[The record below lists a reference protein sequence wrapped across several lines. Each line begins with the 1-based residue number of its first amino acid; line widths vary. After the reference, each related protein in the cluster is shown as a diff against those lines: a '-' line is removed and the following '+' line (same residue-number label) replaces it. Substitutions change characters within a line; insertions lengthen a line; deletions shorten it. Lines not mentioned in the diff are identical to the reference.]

1 MMDKRNYIA
10 VVPTILAAVSGAVYL
25 GAKAVPQSN
34 QPGPV
39 LSAAVVFATPPS
51 TSVSSA
57 VLGPSASAAIARAVD
72 PSSHKS
78 SAIVERTHNAL
89 DALAGAVHQLSHP
102 RALEDAF
109 DSYFAFKDAHPNDVK
124 KPYLYFV
131 DYGLSATTPRG
142 YVFNMETLSVVDGPF
157 MVAAGRGSAQNSA
170 GIPTRFSNAFGAA
183 TTSLGLYVA
192 QELYQFTGHSGGQE
206 YHSVGL
212 KLEGVST
219 GFNDNARA
227 RGVVAHGAPY
237 VTDTR
242 AGRSEGCPA
251 LKPERAAELL
261 PKLANG
267 GLVFLFAPDA
277 DWMTRDP
284 WISSAT
290 AE

>member
-1 MMDKRNYIA
+1 MDKRNYIA
-10 VVPTILAAVSGAVYL
+10 VVPTILAAVSGAVYF
-25 GAKAVPQSN
+25 GSKAVPATSEN
-34 QPGPV
+34 SMGPV
-39 LSAAVVFATPPS
+39 LNAAVVFATP
-51 TSVSSA
+51 TEGSVSSG
-57 VLGPSASAAIARAVD
+57 VLGSAATAAITRAVS
-72 PSSHKS
+72 PSSRTN
-78 SAIVERTHNAL
+78 ALVERTRSAL
-89 DALAGAVHQLSHP
+89 DALGSSVHQLSHP
-102 RALEDAF
+102 RALQDAF

-192 QELYQFTGHSGGQE
+192 QELYQFTGHTGGQA
-206 YHSVGL
+206 YSSVGL
-212 KLEGVST
+212 RLAGVSK

-237 VTDTR
+237 VTANR

-251 LKPERAAELL
+251 LEPARAASLL

-267 GLVFLFAPDA
+267 GLVFLFAPDE
-277 DWMTRDP
+277 DWMSRDP
-284 WISSAT
+284 WLAQ